1 MPLADRQWQIRD
13 LVLGPGTAYRL
24 MDETNPFV
32 STARADQGGSRA
44 WNHGSW
50 SGAEWASERVVPLR
64 ILTDIANGDAAD
76 WLAAHQLL
84 AAAFRAV
91 GHDPGQVECRFSLGG
106 SEFLL
111 LGRPRMVE
119 PDLSLIATGRG
130 FTRGAFVAQD
140 PRIYSGAESTAAT
153 GLTQFA
159 GGLSA
164 PLTAPFTVGGTLSGG
179 FASLVNAGTVATGM
193 NMRIDGPV
201 DTPRLVLQAPD
212 GTSTQL
218 QFDLQLAAD
227 QWLDVD
233 SVARTALLNGLPGS
247 NQFGLATWGWDQYP
261 LPPGTS
267 TLRFFADRF
276 EAGALATATW
286 RSAWW

>member
-1 MPLADRQWQIRD
+1 MPLAEGQVQVRD
-13 LVLGPGTAYRL
+13 LVMGPGTSYRFV
-24 MDETNPFV
+24 THFNPFV
-32 STARADQGGSRA
+32 RSVAAGQGGPRA
-44 WNHGSW
+44 WSHGSW
-50 SGAEWASERVVPLR
+50 SGAEWAAEAVVPMR
-64 ILTDIANGDAAD
+64 IVILGTGTAD
-76 WLAAHQLL
+76 YVTLQQALS
-84 AAAFRAV
+84 AAFSPV
-91 GHDPGQVECRFSLGG
+91 GDSPGNVDLQFVIGG
-106 SEFLL
+106 VGYLMR
-111 LGRPRMVE
+111 GRPRLVE
-119 PDLSLIATGRG
+119 PDRRLQSGTTWANLG
-130 FTRGAFVAQD
+130 FVAQD

-153 GLTQFA
+153 RLTQFA

-164 PLTAPFTVGGTLSGG
+164 PLTVPFTVGGTLSGG

-193 NMRIDGPV
+193 NMRIDGPL

-218 QFDLQLAAD
+218 QFDLELAAD

-247 NQFGLATWGWDQYP
+247 NQFGLATWGWDQHP
-261 LPPGTS
+261 LPSGTS